1 MNIFTDERKMILNQC
16 LEALGLV
23 IEYNLNDH
31 HTHQHAL
38 RVGEGSVIIGD
49 KLGFSPS
56 TLQHLYFAG
65 LIHDVGKV
73 SVPLEILNKKTSLT
87 NEEFEIIKGHS
98 VMGSRIVATLPELSA
113 IAFWVRWHHENWDG
127 SGYPDGLSGKEIPIE
142 IQILSAVD
150 CYDSLR
156 TPRVDRPPL
165 TSDEALDLVRE
176 YSGTHFNPEIVDRV
190 VEMHENRELVPG
202 QPSERF
208 IEMKQKYIDLPMIGD
223 GKGYMEGY
231 GIAGLYPILR
241 LFARIIDAKHRY
253 TAGHSTRVSILARYI
268 AETMGFPRGDVI
280 KLEIAGLLHDA
291 GKISI
296 PTDLLDKPGG
306 LSREEWQIIEKHP
319 EHSANILSMIE
330 SFDEIAE
337 IVLYHHKH
345 ADREGYPATREET
358 YINYLSHILAVAD
371 SYDAITSHRAYNPA
385 RSPET
390 AYSIIREG
398 LGTRYDRRAG
408 EALLSIPVSHIEALY
423 DMHRQDIDW
432 SLQRDC

>member
-38 RVGEGSVIIGD
+38 RVGEGAVIIGE
-49 KLGFSPS
+49 KLQLRPP
-56 TLQHLYFAG
+56 TLQRLYFAG

-73 SVPLEILNKKTSLT
+73 AVPLEILNKKSSLT
-87 NEEFEIIKGHS
+87 PEEFDIIKGHS
-98 VMGSRIVATLPELSA
+98 ILGSRIVATLPELSD

-127 SGYPDGLSGKEIPIE
+127 SGYPDRLSRDEIPVE

-165 TSDEALDLVRE
+165 TSEAALEMVRE
-176 YSGTHFNPEIVDRV
+176 LSGTHFNPEIVEQVRV
-190 VEMHENRELVPG
+190 MHLNRELVPG
-202 QPSERF
+202 EPSERF
-208 IEMKQKYIDLPMIGD
+208 LELKRQYIDKPMIGD

-241 LFARIIDAKHRY
+241 LFARIIDAKHSY
-253 TAGHSTRVSILARYI
+253 TAGHSTRVSILARHI

-280 KLEIAGLLHDA
+280 KLEIAGLLHDS

-296 PTDLLDKPGG
+296 PTGLLDKPGA
-306 LSREEWQIIEKHP
+306 LSREEWKLIEKHP

-330 SFDEIAE
+330 SFGEIAE
-337 IVLYHHKH
+337 IALYHHKH
-345 ADREGYPATREET
+345 ANGKGYPATDEDT

-371 SYDAITSHRAYNPA
+371 SYDAITSHRAYNPT
-385 RSPET
+385 RSPEA
-390 AYSIIREG
+390 AYSEIREG
-398 LGTRYDRRAG
+398 LGTRYDRRSG
-408 EALLSIPVSHIEALY
+408 EALLSIPISHIEALY
-423 DMHRQDIDW
+423 DMYRQEIDW
-432 SLQRDC
+432 SLKWK